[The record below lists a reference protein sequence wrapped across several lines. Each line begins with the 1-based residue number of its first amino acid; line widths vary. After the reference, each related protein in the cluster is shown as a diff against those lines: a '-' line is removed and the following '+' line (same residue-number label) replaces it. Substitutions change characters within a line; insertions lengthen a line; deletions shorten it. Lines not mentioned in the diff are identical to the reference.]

1 MGQSKLPRLTQI
13 IKSFLDDLAG
23 RLLVINM
30 FQINEEAAK
39 ILQAANP
46 IALGVVQV
54 RNFSQKFIE
63 NSQTQNA
70 GDPVEPP
77 SPIPT
82 IPVEASQ
89 NHPGSQGDSGSRGT
103 VNVKDSKASSNNTLR
118 GMSRSNK
125 FGQTRTLWKV
135 SISDLVRKGFEAI
148 SLEEYYEVEV
158 DREFQSLIYKGQDA
172 ALGSSF
178 NGFLVGLIKYVR
190 AEPASVTDEVMSI
203 FFNIIQSF
211 LITSKAEELQGRTL
225 KSKQAFMLKH
235 ELIDLICQA
244 IIARTKPNVIFD
256 SLECAITLMSECN
269 VQVQLAVIQ
278 CIKKYGSHL
287 IFTKLI
293 SIVDGFLESIEKM
306 MTKLNSE
313 ALMSLVLGTP
323 PEDEAKPDEHAK
335 ITEKAKKVELFF
347 DFLRKLCEGHNSDAQ
362 EFLRYQSFIPK
373 HQPKSQ
379 GLVTVMF
386 QDTEFFDFL
395 GDQETQININLI
407 RYSAEV
413 FQSIT
418 KYLNRDSMSLCQSV
432 VDFMIEAVQGPSEG
446 NQRTL
451 LEQEIFLA
459 CKDVLADLHQ
469 SNYANL
475 KMRGLHMADPHTSSM
490 ISLLL
495 KNVVDLLMALIEGN
509 DSGELI
515 EELGSIIDF
524 ELLMDPLTHQFRNYF
539 CVTYHFKPIQLQNMS
554 LKDIMSKIKGPV
566 FTDSISDCLEIFLFL
581 RTINESSTRYEKKVR
596 KLRGISRSAFE
607 FYMDN
612 TSHIEINFRNKTTKT
627 YFVKHPACRYLSV
640 DVQNQL
646 MNSVNRENSN
656 QKVAD
661 FVNSAQ
667 SMFNRM
673 EYLQMLI
680 TRYRINPQ
688 YVSQFRKLSLFVCA
702 VLNMYL
708 FVLSEMNVVQNQ
720 DIDDSSEYSAKVVL
734 IIAWVYIFTNSVS
747 LFFYAIENVYLTVVN
762 RWSKWIF
769 ELKYLK
775 DISPVEKI
783 WLAHMMEKNSFE
795 LTSQD
800 YRELI
805 TFKWHSEGGNPRL
818 PGLIKLAY
826 DIKFMG
832 GEFWMQLFFTI
843 CILMGIFTGDKWFYC
858 FPLLDMVNMSSTLMA
873 LIQAVTL
880 NGDQILLAV
889 ALVVVIIFLF
899 TLYAYY
905 YVLDTFWNSG
915 FGAAGENQCT
925 SVRHCFFTIFSLGP
939 RSSGSIGDMLL
950 RMSYATDNL
959 PKWYSRY
966 IFDLTIFVI
975 VNVLGMNIIFG
986 IIIQTFAAI
995 REQLN
1000 LQTQD
1005 KENVCFAC
1013 SLPKN
1018 EIEKTVQGFEYH
1030 TTVDHNIWNYLY
1042 FIYYLKR
1049 KPADTHTGPHSDV
1062 RDKIAKD
1069 DIFWFPFGKCL
1080 ALNST
1085 ADSESKDLPT
1095 QVGEVTQQLESLR
1108 KADQKEESDAEGERP
1123 TDRNM
1128 TEPGPST
1135 TNREPLPSNPEPA
1148 DLLVLKLPAVQ
1159 SKEDLPQL

>member
-1 MGQSKLPRLTQI
+1 MNLFRTIKENLVEDPVLKNKLYVTHKEMVEHSKIFLDYVEVGFDLFKEFFSTVLTHTSRDISALKAEAHSISGLINQVVVDCNYCMGQSKLPRLTQI

-54 RNFSQKFIE
+54 RNFAQKFIE

-148 SLEEYYEVEV
+148 SLEEYYEIEV

-190 AEPASVTDEVMSI
+190 AEPVSVTDEVMSI

-278 CIKKYGSHL
+278 CIKKHGSHL

-386 QDTEFFDFL
+386 QDIEFFDFL

-459 CKDVLADLHQ
+459 CKDVLTDLHQ

-509 DSGELI
+509 DSGEQT
-515 EELGSIIDF
+515 S
-524 ELLMDPLTHQFRNYF
+524 
-539 CVTYHFKPIQLQNMS
+539 
-554 LKDIMSKIKGPV
+554 
-566 FTDSISDCLEIFLFL
+566 FL
-581 RTINESSTRYEKKVR
+581 
-596 KLRGISRSAFE
+596 
-607 FYMDN
+607 
-612 TSHIEINFRNKTTKT
+612 
-627 YFVKHPACRYLSV
+627 C
-640 DVQNQL
+640 
-646 MNSVNRENSN
+646 
-656 QKVAD
+656 
-661 FVNSAQ
+661 
-667 SMFNRM
+667 
-673 EYLQMLI
+673 
-680 TRYRINPQ
+680 
-688 YVSQFRKLSLFVCA
+688 
-702 VLNMYL
+702 
-708 FVLSEMNVVQNQ
+708 
-720 DIDDSSEYSAKVVL
+720 
-734 IIAWVYIFTNSVS
+734 
-747 LFFYAIENVYLTVVN
+747 
-762 RWSKWIF
+762 WI
-769 ELKYLK
+769 
-775 DISPVEKI
+775 
-783 WLAHMMEKNSFE
+783 
-795 LTSQD
+795 
-800 YRELI
+800 
-805 TFKWHSEGGNPRL
+805 
-818 PGLIKLAY
+818 
-826 DIKFMG
+826 
-832 GEFWMQLFFTI
+832 
-843 CILMGIFTGDKWFYC
+843 
-858 FPLLDMVNMSSTLMA
+858 
-873 LIQAVTL
+873 
-880 NGDQILLAV
+880 
-889 ALVVVIIFLF
+889 
-899 TLYAYY
+899 
-905 YVLDTFWNSG
+905 
-915 FGAAGENQCT
+915 
-925 SVRHCFFTIFSLGP
+925 
-939 RSSGSIGDMLL
+939 
-950 RMSYATDNL
+950 
-959 PKWYSRY
+959 
-966 IFDLTIFVI
+966 
-975 VNVLGMNIIFG
+975 
-986 IIIQTFAAI
+986 
-995 REQLN
+995 
-1000 LQTQD
+1000 
-1005 KENVCFAC
+1005 
-1013 SLPKN
+1013 
-1018 EIEKTVQGFEYH
+1018 
-1030 TTVDHNIWNYLY
+1030 
-1042 FIYYLKR
+1042 
-1049 KPADTHTGPHSDV
+1049 
-1062 RDKIAKD
+1062 
-1069 DIFWFPFGKCL
+1069 
-1080 ALNST
+1080 
-1085 ADSESKDLPT
+1085 
-1095 QVGEVTQQLESLR
+1095 
-1108 KADQKEESDAEGERP
+1108 
-1123 TDRNM
+1123 
-1128 TEPGPST
+1128 
-1135 TNREPLPSNPEPA
+1135 
-1148 DLLVLKLPAVQ
+1148 
-1159 SKEDLPQL
+1159 